1 MDANE
6 MIKAIV
12 DKHEDVYGGDSLY
25 NSAIT
30 QMAAI
35 DLSNID
41 KSDVIGIV
49 ERFLYEWG
57 RMGRVLG
64 RIEYLGWQEKV
75 VEIVKVNAE
84 NLRRFQKKI
93 IENED
98 LDDYKVEIVKLYK
111 TLKGITG
118 SIASAKILNLI
129 CPNFFPLWDNAIADA
144 VRVELAHIESYRFDK
159 SVKVF
164 SGEDYFR
171 FMVGIKL
178 FMVKHAGIISLL
190 SRQYQ
195 QKKLKIVD
203 ECFWSLVRR
212 PFYLIF

>member
-30 QMAAI
+30 RMAAI
-35 DLSNID
+35 DLSNINE
-41 KSDVIGIV
+41 SDVEVIV

-75 VEIVKVNAE
+75 AEIVKANAE
-84 NLRRFQKKI
+84 NLKRFQKKI

-98 LDDYKVEIVKLYK
+98 LDDYKIEIVKLYM
-111 TLKGITG
+111 TFKGITG

-144 VRVELAHIESYRFDK
+144 VRVELAHIESYGFDK
-159 SVKVF
+159 SIEVF

-178 FMVKHAGIISLL
+178 FMVKHADIISSL

-195 QKKLKIVD
+195 QKKLRIVD
-203 ECFWSLVRR
+203 ECLWSLARR

>member
-6 MIKAIV
+6 MIKAV
-12 DKHEDVYGGDSLY
+12 VGKHEDVYGGDSLY

-30 QMAAI
+30 RMAAI

-41 KSDVIGIV
+41 ESDVVGIV

-57 RMGRVLG
+57 GMGRVLG

-75 VEIVKVNAE
+75 AEVVKGNAE
-84 NLRRFQKKI
+84 KLKRFQKRV

-98 LDDYKVEIVKLYK
+98 LDDYKVEIVKLYEI
-111 TLKGITG
+111 LKGITG
-118 SIASAKILNLI
+118 PIASAKILSLI
-129 CPNFFPLWDNAIADA
+129 CPNFFPLWDNAIANA
-144 VRVELAHIESYRFDK
+144 VRAEIADTESYGFDK
-159 SVKVF
+159 SVEIL

-178 FMVKHAGIISLL
+178 FMVKHADIISSL

-195 QKKLKIVD
+195 QKKLRIVD
-203 ECFWSLVRR
+203 ECLWSLVRR

>member
-6 MIKAIV
+6 MIKAVV

-30 QMAAI
+30 RMAAI

-41 KSDVIGIV
+41 ESDVVGIA

-57 RMGRVLG
+57 GMGRVLG
-64 RIEYLGWQEKV
+64 RIKYLGWQEKV
-75 VEIVKVNAE
+75 AEVVKANAE
-84 NLRRFQKKI
+84 NLKRFQKRI

-98 LDDYKVEIVKLYK
+98 LDDYKVEIVKLYE
-111 TLKGITG
+111 TFKGITG

-129 CPNFFPLWDNAIADA
+129 CPNFFPLWDNAIANA
-144 VRVELAHIESYRFDK
+144 IRAELADTESYGFDK
-159 SVKVF
+159 SVEIL

-178 FMVKHAGIISLL
+178 FMLKHADIISSL

-195 QKKLKIVD
+195 QKKLRIVD
-203 ECFWSLVRR
+203 ECLWSLVRR